1 MLLSLC
7 GYIPVCSSVGVG
19 GCGVGLVSGGVELE
33 GGGGCSTWY
42 EGDAVMDAGKYEEGA
57 RMGPGVA
64 CEYMV
69 GGVAVLAA
77 ADGGRS

>member
-1 MLLSLC
+1 MEWDLC
-7 GYIPVCSSVGVG
+7 QEEWSWR
-19 GCGVGLVSGGVELE
+19 

-57 RMGPGVA
+57 RVGPGVT